1 MDKKK
6 RYFMIT
12 FSGLSKD
19 NNLRTGKIEYSTND
33 GKHANEIIAISLI
46 ETKFDLSQVFVK
58 GVWEMPEQDF
68 IEWVEGREENPLH
81 FPENTED
88 DEPFL

>member
-33 GKHANEIIAISLI
+33 GKHANEIIAIAVI
-46 ETKFDLSQVFVK
+46 EKQFDLSQVFVK
-58 GVWEMPEQDF
+58 GIWEMEEQDF
-68 IEWVEGREENPLH
+68 MDWIEGREDNPLN
-81 FPENTED
+81 FPENTNGVGG
-88 DEPFL
+88 FL